1 MPGKSCACSNS
12 TKDAGYPCHKA
23 DCPTLK
29 NEACKDNCTKHHCK
43 LCFSIARFEKKQRL
57 TENSS
62 PLSQV
67 GAKSALY
74 SKK

>member
-29 NEACKDNCTKHHCK
+29 NEACKEHVQSTTVSYVSLLRD
-43 LCFSIARFEKKQRL
+43 LKK
-57 TENSS
+57 TASE
-62 PLSQV
+62 V